1 MCILKWIVFISL
13 QDMEISINEVNI
25 NPNILSETQVTSQSI
40 VISIA
45 FYSRAENLLP
55 QIASRYYIGLRPGV

>member
-45 FYSRAENLLP
+45 FYSRAESLLP
-55 QIASRYYIGLRPGV
+55 QIATRYYIGLQTGV